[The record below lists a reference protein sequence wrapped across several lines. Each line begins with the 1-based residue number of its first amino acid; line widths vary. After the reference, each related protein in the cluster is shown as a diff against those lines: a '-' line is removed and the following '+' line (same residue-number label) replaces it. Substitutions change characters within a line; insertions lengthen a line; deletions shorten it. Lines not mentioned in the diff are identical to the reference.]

1 MDADPPIDPKDDPRS
16 VDDLFNAALCEPDE
30 DLAWDAVMAL
40 HWRGTREILDRATA
54 LATSVCPLERRV
66 GAEVLGQLG
75 CPARTFPDEARDILA
90 RMLETETNADALK
103 AAIIAMSHQD
113 GTEGRRAT
121 LAFREHPDPE
131 VRWAVV
137 QALSTLGEPWA
148 IAGLIELSR
157 DSDPRVRDWS
167 TFGLGAQTDVDTAEV
182 RAALVARLDDE
193 DAPTRGEAL
202 DGLAR
207 RNDPAVPSILRERLS
222 RADPDQFEVEAAGE
236 LGDPEFLPLLL
247 ALRSAGWPGPSW
259 ALDGAIAA
267 CAPAPM
273 DTPPARPRP

>member
-1 MDADPPIDPKDDPRS
+1 MDAEIPIDPKDDPRS
-16 VDDLFNAALCEPDE
+16 VDDLFNAALSEPDE

-40 HWRGTREILDRATA
+40 HWRGTREVLDRAAA
-54 LATSVCPLERRV
+54 LVAGACALERRV

-75 CPARTFPDEARDILA
+75 CPARTFPDEALPILA

-121 LAFREHPDPE
+121 LTFREHPDPE

-137 QALSTLGEPWA
+137 HALCTRDEPWA

-167 TFGLGAQTDVDTAEV
+167 TFGLSAQTDADTPEI
-182 RAALVARLDDE
+182 RAALAARLDDE

-202 DGLAR
+202 VGLAQR
-207 RNDPAVPSILRERLS
+207 KDVAVAPLLRERLS
-222 RADPDQFEVEAAGE
+222 RDDPDQFEVEAAGE
-236 LGDPEFLPLLL
+236 LGDPELLPLLL
-247 ALRSAGWPGPSW
+247 ALRSAEWPGPSW
-259 ALDGAIAA
+259 ALDDAIAA